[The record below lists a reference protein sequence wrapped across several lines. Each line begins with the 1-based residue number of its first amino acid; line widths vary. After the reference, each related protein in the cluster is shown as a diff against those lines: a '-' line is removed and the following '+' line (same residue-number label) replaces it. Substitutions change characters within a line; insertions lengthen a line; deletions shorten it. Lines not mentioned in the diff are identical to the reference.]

1 MLRLTGS
8 ASKIIHMPLPV
19 DDPRRR
25 KPDISRAKA
34 ILGWEPKVGLQK
46 GLEATAEWFSDPQNR
61 LVTFTGGRGAI
72 VSEQLAVSIAA
83 E

>member
-1 MLRLTGS
+1 
-8 ASKIIHMPLPV
+8 MPLPV

-34 ILGWEPKVGLQK
+34 ILGWEPKVSLQE
-46 GLEATAEWFSDPQNR
+46 GLEATAEWFFDPKNR
-61 LVTFTGGRGAI
+61 LVTFTGGRSAV
-72 VSEQLAVSIAA
+72 VSEQLTVSIAA